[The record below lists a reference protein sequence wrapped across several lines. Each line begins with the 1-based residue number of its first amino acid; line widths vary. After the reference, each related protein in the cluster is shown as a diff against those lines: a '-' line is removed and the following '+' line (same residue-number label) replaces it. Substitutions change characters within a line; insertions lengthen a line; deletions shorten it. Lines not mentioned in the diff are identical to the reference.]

1 MQNHIIALA
10 NDDGVHAAGL
20 EALQRAL
27 EPLGE
32 VWTVAPDRERS
43 ATSHGISL
51 HSPMRCIEIGER
63 TYSLDG
69 LPADCMYVAL
79 NHLLPRRPSL
89 VVSGIN
95 NGPNLGTDIL
105 YSGTVAAAME
115 GALNGIPAIAASL
128 CLPEVGAG
136 PRFIEDYA
144 EAAEFVAVLARRI
157 LDAPPKPGMMFNVN
171 VPATAYEGK
180 RPFKVTRLGISDWE
194 NSVEARLD
202 PRRKEYLWIG
212 GRRRPGGTVEDSDNS
227 AISEAFT
234 SVTPLHFDLTDP
246 EGFDYLRA
254 SPLAEVERREDG
266 LNAVKFNRVDLPKR
280 KLGIDG

>member
-1 MQNHIIALA
+1 MQKHLIVLA

-20 EALQRAL
+20 KALQIAL
-27 EPLGE
+27 ASLGE

-51 HSPMRCIEIGER
+51 HAPMRCQQVSEN
-63 TYSLDG
+63 TFSLDG

-79 NHLLPRRPSL
+79 NYKLPRRPSL

-128 CLPEVGAG
+128 CLPEVGQTQ
-136 PRFIEDYA
+136 RNIDDYD
-144 EAAEFVAVLARRI
+144 EAAQFVASLATRI
-157 LDAPPKPGMMFNVN
+157 LKKAPRSGTMFNVN
-171 VPATAYEGK
+171 VPVAPCAGA
-180 RPFKVTRLGISDWE
+180 RPYKVTRLGVSDWE

-212 GRRRPGGTVEDSDNS
+212 GRRRPGGTITDSDNT
-227 AISEAFT
+227 AVADGVI

-246 EGFDYLRA
+246 GTFDYLRA
-254 SPLAEVERREDG
+254 EPVGERERVNDG
-266 LNAVKFNRVDLPKR
+266 LSDDKFQRIDLPPR
-280 KLGIDG
+280 KLGIEG